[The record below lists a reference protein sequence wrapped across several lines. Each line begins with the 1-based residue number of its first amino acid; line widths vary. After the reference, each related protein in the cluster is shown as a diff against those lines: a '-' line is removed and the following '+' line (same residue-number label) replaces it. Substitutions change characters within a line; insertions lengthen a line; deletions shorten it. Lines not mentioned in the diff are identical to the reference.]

1 MAHYAKLAAFPVIT
15 ARAHS
20 SHRLSTSVEA
30 PTVLRNDGILQY
42 CGTSFSL

>member
-1 MAHYAKLAAFPVIT
+1 MAHYAKLAAFPVI